1 MAFLFSQQQCFI
13 IAIAAFGLIGFWRG
27 WRREVISL
35 AFALTGVLFL
45 LLNGGNTLAQLVF
58 VKLPII
64 FHDLVS
70 SSPMATPSPP
80 TPEAVLIVTL
90 VSFVVIVV
98 AGYLIGNRAFPGG
111 KALQPADRLLGILP
125 GLITG
130 YFLITYISNTFA
142 KSPLITVGLNTPSQN
157 VVTNYVPIL
166 IIIAIVVVVAG
177 LVASRAKKSSGA
189 PSGKK

>member
-1 MAFLFSQQQCFI
+1 MAFLFTPQQCFI
-13 IAIAAFGLIGFWRG
+13 IGIAAFGLIGFWRG

-45 LLNGGNTLAQLVF
+45 LLNGGQALAELVF

-64 FHDLVS
+64 FHDLIS
-70 SSPMATPSPP
+70 SSPMSTPPKPSAS
-80 TPEAVLIVTL
+80 AVLIVTL

-111 KALQPADRLLGILP
+111 KNLQPADRLLGILP

-142 KSPLITVGLNTPSQN
+142 NSHLITVGVNTPTET
-157 VVTNYVPIL
+157 VITNYVPIL
-166 IIIAIVVVVAG
+166 IIVAIVVVVAG
-177 LVASRAKKSSGA
+177 LVIARAKKPSA
-189 PSGKK
+189 PAKK